1 MTKITILGATGF
13 AGSHIAAEAAS
24 RGHELT
30 LLSRST
36 PQHPPAGARVIAGS
50 VLDGDVLSQVLD
62 GAEVVVGA
70 LSPRGDM
77 EGKVADAYAE
87 VAARLAGAS
96 TRFIIVGGFGSLKD
110 EAGERIVDTDA
121 FAPEYKPESQE
132 LFAAYQRVSATDVD
146 WTYVSPAGTFGSFVP
161 DQTRRGEY
169 RTGGDE
175 AFFDADGKSVISGPD
190 FALAVVDEIEADA
203 HVRKHV
209 SFAY

>member
-36 PQHPPAGARVIAGS
+36 PQDPPAGARVIAGS

-77 EGKVADAYAE
+77 EGRVADAYAD
-87 VAARLAGAS
+87 VAARLAG
-96 TRFIIVGGFGSLKD
+96 TPIRFIIVGGYGSLKD
-110 EAGERIVDTDA
+110 ASGERIVDTDA

-132 LFAAYQRVSATDVD
+132 LFDAFARVSATDVD

-169 RTGGDE
+169 RTGRDE
-175 AFFDADGKSVISGPD
+175 AFTDADGQSVISGPD
-190 FALAVVDEIEADA
+190 FALAIVDEIEARA
-203 HVRKHV
+203 HVREHI